1 MNLEREQIFLAP
13 AALPVLD
20 CFPTIQT
27 SAKINGYKLAYSQ
40 HGDQSRPVVVLS
52 HSLATSMDIWGY
64 QLPLLSHRFGVLLYD
79 LRGHGGSEIPGNSFT
94 LQELASDV
102 AALLDHL
109 QIPRAAFVGLSIG
122 GMIGQVFALEFPN
135 RLSGLVLCSTGCKT
149 EEQVKLVLEDRINKV
164 RESGPQSQVEPTLTR
179 WFTSRFIEER
189 PGTMA
194 WVSDL
199 IRSTSVEGYVG
210 CCRAIKELDLTDSL
224 PAIRAKTLLIPG
236 EHDLGFPERISRAI
250 QQKIAGSE
258 LILLRNAAHL
268 GNVEQAHAFNEILID
283 FLSHALT

>member
-1 MNLEREQIFLAP
+1 M
-13 AALPVLD
+13 
-20 CFPTIQT
+20 
-27 SAKINGYKLAYSQ
+27 INGYELAYSQ
-40 HGDQSRPVVVLS
+40 HGDQSRPVIVLS
-52 HSLATSMDIWGY
+52 HALATSMEIWGY
-64 QLPLLSHRFGVLLYD
+64 QLPLLSHRFRVLLYD
-79 LRGHGGSEIPGNSFT
+79 LRGHGGSDTPGDSCT

-122 GMIGQVFALEFPN
+122 GMIGQVFALQFPN
-135 RLSGLVLCSTGCKT
+135 KLSSLVLCSTGCQT
-149 EEQVKLVLEDRINKV
+149 GEQVKVTLDDRISKV
-164 RESGPQSQVEPTLTR
+164 RAAGLTDQVEATLTR
-179 WFTSRFIEER
+179 WFTSRFIQET

-199 IRSTSVEGYVG
+199 ILSTSVEGYVS
-210 CCRAIKELDLTDSL
+210 CCRAIQDLNVIDAL

-236 EHDLGFPERISRAI
+236 EHDFGFPERFSRTI

-283 FLSHALT
+283 FLSRTLT

>member
-1 MNLEREQIFLAP
+1 MDKA
-13 AALPVLD
+13 
-20 CFPTIQT
+20 

-40 HGDQSRPVVVLS
+40 HGDQNRPVVVLS

-64 QLPLLSHRFGVLLYD
+64 QLPLLSHRFCVLLYD
-79 LRGHGGSEIPGNSFT
+79 LRGHGGSEIPGDSFS

-122 GMIGQVFALEFPN
+122 GMIGQVFALQFPD
-135 RLSGLVLCSTGCKT
+135 RLSGLVLCSTGSKT

-164 RESGPQSQVEPTLTR
+164 RESGLQSQVEPTLAR
-179 WFTSRFIEER
+179 WFTSRFIEEK
-189 PGTMA
+189 PGAMA

-199 IRSTSVEGYVG
+199 IRSTSVEGYVA
-210 CCRAIKELDLTDSL
+210 CCHAIKELDLSDSL
-224 PAIRAKTLLIPG
+224 PAIQAKTLLIPG
-236 EHDLGFPERISRAI
+236 EQDFGFPERISRVI

-268 GNVEQAHAFNEILID
+268 GNVEQAHAFNEILIG